1 MKKILH
7 KLFMGVAVIAFI
19 PGLLAWIA
27 GMTSFFLRLFI
38 WNKTGEWRRLV
49 IIEGLPDS
57 WIVKLKANGPEI
69 QKILFWILNREIIS
83 SLLGFSLILMLIFL
97 ILKTAARRR
106 EKKTRDQSD
115 SKQIL
120 CRIKNLRTNV

>member
-27 GMTSFFLRLFI
+27 GMASFFLRLFI